1 MPLPDCITRLLR
13 HDLDLVEVAKIS
25 YEWTIQGAVVTPYFR
40 DAWNTFALCDVKGY
54 TPPEH
59 QGQKEVWISVEI
71 LQRALE
77 LAYQIDITAVSL
89 AVLDIDGKPSPV
101 LALVGRESEIAITI
115 APRLERKG
123 AI

>member
-77 LAYQIDITAVSL
+77 LAYQIDITAVNSVKL
-89 AVLDIDGKPSPV
+89 EPGPLLNIGSTLSDA
-101 LALVGRESEIAITI
+101 AWQLVSEAAGTEVI
-115 APRLERKG
+115 RG
-123 AI
+123 